1 MRFRRLLPSAASSGL
16 FRNLLLA
23 VVLAAGPA
31 AGARAGAVAEQLRGE
46 RSAFLRTFADSP
58 VDWMKWGEPAFARSK
73 REHKPVFVFM
83 GHFTSELARAM
94 RLQTFANPKTAQWL
108 NQQFVCVV
116 IDREE
121 RPDLAALYQAYIEDV
136 RQLNGWPLNIWLTPD
151 LVPYDGAAYL
161 SPSEEWGQPGFLK
174 QAKQAIDAWVGDPAG
189 CRRRAAEAIAQLKPP
204 SQSTQNPWTTE
215 RSTSRLAA
223 GADAWRDNFDPSHGG
238 FSEPPKTPEPEL
250 TRFLLRRSPADRE
263 AAQKTLRALA
273 ESAVR
278 DPLDGGFF
286 RYASDAAWHLP
297 YPQKVLSDQAR
308 VALAFLDAAEGAD
321 ARSFEQCARG
331 ALDFALGRLAR
342 PDGTF
347 ASALDA
353 TGPEYA
359 GYYAW
364 SAAEIDGAL
373 GSDSAAFQRAH
384 GVEPAGN
391 IPSADDPSGLYTS
404 KNILRAS
411 AVTDARLAAAA
422 ARLLAVR
429 DRRLA
434 LPRDERATTGSQGLM
449 LAALARAAEQL
460 HDSRY
465 LAAAKKTLRA
475 LQRNYLKSSDGGLG
489 RLEGSPEPAAAID
502 YAGLAF
508 GCRQYARAS
517 GDRPPGALAD
527 RLLGRL
533 DAEYFDPI
541 ARRYFGAPRALRPG
555 LFTRPYA
562 WAEPEAPESLALLAG
577 PSPERARALAGGLLD
592 SLDEASAQAP
602 GDQLLALALYT
613 DRPVGK

>member
-1 MRFRRLLPSAASSGL
+1 MPFRRRRPRSASFAL
-16 FRNLLLA
+16 FRSPLTALLLA
-23 VVLAAGPA
+23 SGLSAQAQ
-31 AGARAGAVAEQLRGE
+31 AGAVAEQLRGE

-58 VDWMKWGEPAFARSK
+58 VDWMKWGEPAFERAK

-83 GHFTSELARAM
+83 GYFTSELARAM
-94 RLQTFANPKTAQWL
+94 RLQTFANQKTAQWL

-116 IDREE
+116 VDREE
-121 RPDLAALYQAYIEDV
+121 RPDLAALYLAYIEDV

-174 QAKQAIDAWVGDPAG
+174 QAKQAIDAWVADPAA
-189 CRRRAAEAIAQLKPP
+189 CQRRAAEAIAQLKAPA
-204 SQSTQNPWTTE
+204 QSTPNPWTAE
-215 RSTSRLAA
+215 RSAARLSA

-250 TRFLLRRSPADRE
+250 VRFLLRRTPPDRD
-263 AAQKTLRALA
+263 AALKTLRALA

-286 RYASDAAWHLP
+286 RYASDVGWHLP

-331 ALDFALGRLAR
+331 ALDFALGRLGR

-353 TGPEYA
+353 TGPDYA

-364 SAAEIDGAL
+364 SESEIDRALGRDAAE
-373 GSDSAAFQRAH
+373 FKRAH
-384 GVEPAGN
+384 GVESGGNVPA
-391 IPSADDPSGLYTS
+391 ADDPSGLYAS
-404 KNILRAS
+404 KNLLRAC
-411 AVTDARLAAAA
+411 AVTDAKLAAGA
-422 ARLLAVR
+422 ARLLALR
-429 DRRLA
+429 DRRPAPL
-434 LPRDERATTGSQGLM
+434 RDERATTGSQGLM
-449 LAALARAAEQL
+449 LAALARAGEQL

-465 LAAAKKTLRA
+465 LAAAKKTLGA
-475 LQRNYLKSSDGGLG
+475 LKRNYLKAAEGGLG
-489 RLEGSPEPAAAID
+489 RLEGSPEPAAAVD
-502 YAGLAF
+502 YAGFAL
-508 GCRQYARAS
+508 GCRLYAHAS
-517 GDRPPGALAD
+517 GDKAAGALAD
-527 RLLGRL
+527 RLLARL

-541 ARRYFGAPRALRPG
+541 VRRYFGAPRTLRPG
-555 LFTRPYA
+555 LFTRPFA

-577 PSPERARALAGGLLD
+577 PSPERARAIAGGLLD
-592 SLDEASAQAP
+592 SLDESNAQAP
-602 GDQLLALALYT
+602 GDQLLALALYA
-613 DRPVGK
+613 DRQAGK